1 LRPLS
6 FLRAGLLLFG
16 VAFFCGCA
24 GIAPGRSVQNPPLE
38 PVADTGAKGWWAVR
52 FQLNW
57 PEDAS
62 PAWYMDTLIAHRV
75 VAPTLGRYQEKID
88 LWRFHR
94 RASRDSA
101 GHQFSFIFYT
111 DLVSA
116 RLITDELRND
126 ALVASLMRSS
136 SVRRVLSED
145 TQSITKPE
153 IADTSDPVWPPA
165 VQQAWPYFID
175 GVSRS
180 WLELVEQTAQRSRPA
195 VDDMSVSVLQDYYR
209 TIDKEVQEAW
219 ETQGRHVF
227 LHHLNA
233 IFGYAPVVVYEKKY
247 MKF

>member
-1 LRPLS
+1 LCTV
-6 FLRAGLLLFG
+6 LLLLG
-16 VAFFCGCA
+16 VVFFCGCA
-24 GIAPGRSVQNPPLE
+24 GIAPARSVKNTPPE
-38 PVADTGAKGWWAVR
+38 PGAYTGGKGWWAVR
-52 FQLNW
+52 FQMNW
-57 PEDAS
+57 PEDTPPS
-62 PAWYMDTLIAHRV
+62 WYMDTLIAHRV
-75 VAPTLGRYQEKID
+75 VSPTLARYQERID

-111 DLVSA
+111 DVVSA
-116 RLITDELRND
+116 RLITDELRHD
-126 ALVASLMRSS
+126 ALVVSLIRSG
-136 SVRRVLSED
+136 SVRRMLSED
-145 TQSITKPE
+145 TQAISKSE

-195 VDDMSVSVLQDYYR
+195 VDDSSVLVLQDSYR

-219 ETQGRHVF
+219 ETQGRHAF

>member
-1 LRPLS
+1 LRV
-6 FLRAGLLLFG
+6 GLLLLG
-16 VAFFCGCA
+16 VVFFCGCG
-24 GIAPGRSVQNPPLE
+24 GIAPVRSAKTTPLV

-52 FQLNW
+52 FQMQW
-57 PEDAS
+57 PEDTLPS
-62 PAWYMDTLIAHRV
+62 WYMDTLIAHRV
-75 VAPTLGRYQEKID
+75 VAPTLARYQERID

-126 ALVASLMRSS
+126 ALVASLIRTG
-136 SVRRVLSED
+136 SVRRMLSED
-145 TQSITKPE
+145 IQAITKPE

-195 VDDMSVSVLQDYYR
+195 VDDMSASALQDYYR
-209 TIDKEVQEAW
+209 TIDKEVQEVW
-219 ETQGRHVF
+219 ETQGRHAF

-247 MKF
+247 MTF